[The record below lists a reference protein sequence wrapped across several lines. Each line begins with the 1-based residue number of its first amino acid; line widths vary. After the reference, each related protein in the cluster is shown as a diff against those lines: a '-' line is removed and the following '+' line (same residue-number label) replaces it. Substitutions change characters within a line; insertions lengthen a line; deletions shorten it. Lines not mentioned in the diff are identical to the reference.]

1 MDLNSSFQTRYERI
15 QNGWNLMTVYERFE
29 QGIALIL
36 TGLIAV
42 VIVLATLELCYEILR
57 LVIADRGNRVDH
69 RLFQTLFGQVM
80 TVLIALE
87 LKHSI
92 LRVVAR
98 KENIVQVKTVLLIG
112 LLAISRKFIVLDLNE
127 VQAEMVLALSVS
139 VIALAIAYWIVRGRE
154 VEAPHRDRL
163 EPQLSKRSTAG
174 A

>member
-1 MDLNSSFQTRYERI
+1 MKKMDINHALQTRYARL

-42 VIVLATLELCYEILR
+42 VIVVATLELTKEILQ
-57 LVIADRGNRVDH
+57 LILADRMSPLDH

-87 LKHSI
+87 FKHSI

-98 KENIVQVKTVLLIG
+98 KESIIRVKTVLLIG

-139 VIALAIAYWIVRGRE
+139 IIALAIAYWIVRGRE
-154 VEAPHRDRL
+154 GEAP
-163 EPQLSKRSTAG
+163 RSPG
-174 A
+174 AQSA

>member
-1 MDLNSSFQTRYERI
+1 MDINPAQHSRYARM
-15 QNGWNLMTVYERFE
+15 QRRWNLMTVYERFE

-42 VIVLATLELCYEILR
+42 VIVIATLELTKEILQ
-57 LVIADRGNRVDH
+57 LILADRMNPLDH

-98 KENIVQVKTVLLIG
+98 KENIIQVKTVLLIG

-154 VEAPHRDRL
+154 GQAP
-163 EPQLSKRSTAG
+163 RSGRSGGTI
-174 A
+174 

>member
-1 MDLNSSFQTRYERI
+1 MDFNSAFQTRYARM
-15 QNGWNLMTVYERFE
+15 QHGWNLMTVYERFE

-42 VIVLATLELCYEILR
+42 VIVMATLELAKEIFKLI
-57 LVIADRGNRVDH
+57 LADRMNPLDH

-87 LKHSI
+87 FKHSI

-98 KENIVQVKTVLLIG
+98 KENIIQVKTVLLIA

-127 VQAEMVLALSVS
+127 VHAEMVLALSVS

-154 VEAPHRDRL
+154 REIPRHRAWRHR
-163 EPQLSKRSTAG
+163 LSKASPIR
-174 A
+174 

>member
-1 MDLNSSFQTRYERI
+1 MDLNQALKSRDARM
-15 QNGWNLMTVYERFE
+15 QNGWNLMTVYEKFE

-42 VIVLATLELCYEILR
+42 VIVMATLELTKEILQ
-57 LVIADRGNRVDH
+57 LILADRMNPLDH

-87 LKHSI
+87 FKHSI

-98 KENIVQVKTVLLIG
+98 KENIIQVKTVLLIG

-127 VQAEMVLALSVS
+127 VQAEMVLALSAS
-139 VIALAIAYWIVRGRE
+139 VIALAIAYWIVRGRDAE
-154 VEAPHRDRL
+154 PSRIDHG
-163 EPQLSKRSTAG
+163 EPQAR
-174 A
+174 

>member
-1 MDLNSSFQTRYERI
+1 
-15 QNGWNLMTVYERFE
+15 MTVYERFE

-42 VIVLATLELCYEILR
+42 VIVMATLELAKEIFKLI
-57 LVIADRGNRVDH
+57 LADRMNPLDH

-87 LKHSI
+87 FKHSI

-98 KENIVQVKTVLLIG
+98 KENIIQVKTVLLIA

-127 VQAEMVLALSVS
+127 VHAEMVLALSVS
-139 VIALAIAYWIVRGRE
+139 VIALAIAYWVVRGQERE
-154 VEAPHRDRL
+154 VPRQRSWRHRLAKTLHTR
-163 EPQLSKRSTAG
+163 
-174 A
+174 